1 MFALCRMGRLESTE
15 MTKTQA
21 QKALAQIESK
31 IEQLEERDSERENG
45 LNDFDEELLSLL
57 EEARDAV
64 TAVVDHYESK

>member
-1 MFALCRMGRLESTE
+1 MGRLESTE

-21 QKALAQIESK
+21 QKALEQIESK
-31 IEQLEERDSERENG
+31 IERLEERDSERENG

-64 TAVVDHYESK
+64 TAVIDHYESK